1 MFIPDPDLDFFIHPG
16 SRSQKG
22 AGFRIQIRNT
32 AENDVLI
39 VLEIS
44 CGESGYGGSVK
55 SEPSS
60 PFSFPPSPTGSD
72 HRYGILELY
81 RQC

>member
-1 MFIPDPDLDFFIHPG
+1 MFTPDPDLDFSPIPDPG
-16 SRSQKG
+16 SRDQTG
-22 AGFRIQIRNT
+22 TGFGIRNT
-32 AENDVLI
+32 AENDVFC
-39 VLEIS
+39 LEIS

-72 HRYGILELY
+72 HR
-81 RQC
+81 CWT